1 VPALDPTTP
10 PVQDYDLELVAR
22 LSAKYGMDVVGPP
35 LT

>member
-1 VPALDPTTP
+1 
-10 PVQDYDLELVAR
+10 VQDYDLELVAR